1 MRKTEH
7 KKQMYETRWL
17 CVASVGNGMGMRG
30 QLYADHHW
38 NWHWH
43 AGRADR
49 LAHAQAC
56 AALLLSTLALALAQ
70 ALTLAS
76 LQFCFCLLC
85 VSDGSVEGKL

>member
-1 MRKTEH
+1 MKR
-7 KKQMYETRWL
+7 
-17 CVASVGNGMGMRG
+17 VGFVCAECGENGMGMRG
-30 QLYADHHW
+30 QLDADHHR
-38 NWHWH
+38 NRHWH

-56 AALLLSTLALALAQ
+56 AASLLSTLALAQ

-85 VSDGSVEGKL
+85 VSDGSVQGKL